1 MLGEKGEVVA
11 PAGEAPTGGHCAGP
25 FDLTDPREDPA
36 AGGVNGLVHVLPGTK
51 RKPEDHCVST
61 VGRWRAPKTPGS
73 KPLPGARGW
82 MPAQGH
88 VPEAS
93 RTGLPASGA
102 AKPGVW
108 PAGALRSGSQVGV
121 TGQCLGAHQ
130 PPPTSLLLLETPA
143 SWLEF
148 RAGFTAHTG
157 GRLCLPCSYLP
168 WN

>member
-1 MLGEKGEVVA
+1 
-11 PAGEAPTGGHCAGP
+11 
-25 FDLTDPREDPA
+25 
-36 AGGVNGLVHVLPGTK
+36 
-51 RKPEDHCVST
+51 
-61 VGRWRAPKTPGS
+61 
-73 KPLPGARGW
+73 

-148 RAGFTAHTG
+148 RAGFTATPEDVCAFHALIFLGIRRSLRNVTDKVIFTDG
-157 GRLCLPCSYLP
+157 KLT
-168 WN
+168 

>member
-11 PAGEAPTGGHCAGP
+11 PAGEAPTGGHCARP

-36 AGGVNGLVHVLPGTK
+36 AGRVNGLVHVLPGTK

-61 VGRWRAPKTPGS
+61 D
-73 KPLPGARGW
+73 GASTENTGEQTASWCSRLD
-82 MPAQGH
+82 ASAGH